1 MVKFMPVEEKEEEK
15 KDIASEK
22 VAPRTIARFGPSFRL
37 KGEISG
43 DEDLI
48 IEGKFRG
55 KINLNNH
62 SLLVAQTGKIKADI
76 RAKNVTVKGSVE
88 GNIYA
93 SGKVF
98 ISKEGDVK
106 GDIASPKISIME
118 GAGFKGSVKMEIEEG
133 AKQLSLIERNNDSVF
148 LGEGGSADRPSD

>member
-1 MVKFMPVEEKEEEK
+1 MVKFMPVEEKEEEDK
-15 KDIASEK
+15 KITPEK
-22 VAPRTIARFGPSFRL
+22 APPRNTARFGSSFRL

-48 IEGKFRG
+48 IEGRFRG
-55 KINLNNH
+55 KIDLKNH
-62 SLLVAQTGKIKADI
+62 SLLVEQTGQIKADI
-76 RAKNVTVKGSVE
+76 RVKNVTIKGSIE

-106 GDIASPKISIME
+106 GDITSPKISIME
-118 GAGFKGSVKMEIEEG
+118 GAGFKGSVKMDMEEG
-133 AKQLSLIERNNDSVF
+133 IKQLSFLERNAVTFPIEKDAEDKS
-148 LGEGGSADRPSD
+148 SY

>member
-1 MVKFMPVEEKEEEK
+1 MAKFMPVEENEEK
-15 KDIASEK
+15 DITITPEK
-22 VAPRTIARFGPSFRL
+22 APPRNTARFGSSFRL

-55 KINLNNH
+55 KMDLKNH
-62 SLLVAQTGKIKADI
+62 SLLVEQTAQIKADI
-76 RAKNVTVKGSVE
+76 RAKNVTIKGSIA

-98 ISKEGDVK
+98 ISKDGDGRRYK
-106 GDIASPKISIME
+106 TTFTS
-118 GAGFKGSVKMEIEEG
+118 
-133 AKQLSLIERNNDSVF
+133 
-148 LGEGGSADRPSD
+148 

>member
-1 MVKFMPVEEKEEEK
+1 MVKFMPVEEKEEEDK
-15 KDIASEK
+15 KITPEK
-22 VAPRTIARFGPSFRL
+22 APPRNTARFGTSFRL

-48 IEGKFRG
+48 IEGRFRG
-55 KINLNNH
+55 KINLKNH
-62 SLLVAQTGKIKADI
+62 SLLVEQTGKIKADI
-76 RAKNVTVKGSVE
+76 RAKNVTIKGSIE

-98 ISKEGDVK
+98 ISKDGDVK
-106 GDIASPKISIME
+106 GDITSPKISIME

-133 AKQLSLIERNNDSVF
+133 IKQLSLLERNAVTFPLEEELDDS
-148 LGEGGSADRPSD
+148 PSD